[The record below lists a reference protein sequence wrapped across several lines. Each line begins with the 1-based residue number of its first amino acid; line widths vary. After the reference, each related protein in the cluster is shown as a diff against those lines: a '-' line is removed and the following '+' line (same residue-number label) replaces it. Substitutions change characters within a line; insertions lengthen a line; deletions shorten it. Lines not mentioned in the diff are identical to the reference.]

1 MNRYAMNT
9 RQDVM
14 TTDDAQSEGLVLT
27 RVVNGVM
34 TITLNEPKTGNA
46 LDVAMT
52 EALADA
58 LERASGLS
66 NVHCVLLRSSGKHFC
81 TGGNVKDMEAGADL
95 MQGSVEAVR
104 ERLAGSLHRIPRA
117 LHALPVPS
125 IAAVNG
131 AAVGAGFDV
140 ALMCDLRIAAE
151 NARFSE
157 SFLRL
162 GLVSGIGGAWFLTRI
177 VGVAKTMELTLT
189 SEFIDAF
196 QALDAGIVSR
206 VVAVDA
212 LDAEAVRLAETI
224 ANSPP
229 HALRMAKQLVRQS
242 AEASLPTALEM
253 AASMQAIL
261 LCGEEHKAAV
271 RWFLK

>member
-46 LDVAMT
+46 LAVAMT
-52 EALADA
+52 EAL
-58 LERASGLS
+58 
-66 NVHCVLLRSSGKHFC
+66 
-81 TGGNVKDMEAGADL
+81 AGADL

-271 RWFLK
+271 RRFLK